1 MSEAPALPQELFDLI
16 IDHLFDDVESLR
28 ACALVSSNF
37 LPSSRA
43 HIFSHLKVGP
53 IDHEHSI
60 DELREILA
68 RSPTLLLTFM
78 GRGMACLACAWGSTV
93 FAHPRSLQRL
103 AITIESGFVHWANT
117 SKALR
122 TSIHLTLSMQTLTCL
137 KEVILKWV
145 TFDERDNLDFG
156 ATLVACAGSPLTQIA
171 HLSIDLD
178 TRVLELLSRW
188 ILLPESPLKLTHL
201 TSLACTLDGK
211 FDHIT
216 LQRLLD
222 CAPNLQHLRLKNGS
236 GRALALNDLVHL
248 RTLCIDTLAPLEP
261 RVRWLASSIIFPPQ
275 PVSLVINM
283 MSESGSPEVVQ
294 LAAADAGWG
303 NFDPLRV

>member
-1 MSEAPALPQELFDLI
+1 
-16 IDHLFDDVESLR
+16 
-28 ACALVSSNF
+28 
-37 LPSSRA
+37 
-43 HIFSHLKVGP
+43 
-53 IDHEHSI
+53 
-60 DELREILA
+60 
-68 RSPTLLLTFM
+68 
-78 GRGMACLACAWGSTV
+78 
-93 FAHPRSLQRL
+93 L

-117 SKALR
+117 SEALR
-122 TSIHLTLSMQTLTCL
+122 TSIHLMISMQTLTCVELTGLYGLPFTLFANCSQL

-201 TSLACTLDGK
+201 TSVACTLDGK

-222 CAPNLQHLRLKNGS
+222 CAPNLQHLRLKNGRFS
-236 GRALALNDLVHL
+236 
-248 RTLCIDTLAPLEP
+248 
-261 RVRWLASSIIFPPQ
+261 PP
-275 PVSLVINM
+275 
-283 MSESGSPEVVQ
+283 
-294 LAAADAGWG
+294 A
-303 NFDPLRV
+303 